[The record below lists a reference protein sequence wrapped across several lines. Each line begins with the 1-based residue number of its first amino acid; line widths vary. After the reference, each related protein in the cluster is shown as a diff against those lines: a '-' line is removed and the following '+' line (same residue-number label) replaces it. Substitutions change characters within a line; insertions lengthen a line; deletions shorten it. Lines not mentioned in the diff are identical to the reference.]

1 MTKMSEPMR
10 ISQTILENALQKADG
25 NLTILSEQI
34 KTSYTTAR
42 NLYLRQRMP
51 SEDILLKLEK
61 FLSKKNFKPRK
72 TVRGRPKK

>member
-1 MTKMSEPMR
+1 MSKMSEPMR
-10 ISQTILENALQKADG
+10 ISQDMLKNALMKAEG
-25 NLTILSEQI
+25 NLTILSEQL

-42 NLYLRQRMP
+42 NLFVKERIP

>member
-10 ISQTILENALQKADG
+10 ISKDMLNNALQKADG
-25 NLTILSEQI
+25 NLTILSEQL
-34 KTSYTTAR
+34 KTSYCTAR
-42 NLYLRQRMP
+42 NLFLKDKIP

-72 TVRGRPKK
+72 SVRGRPKN